1 MAQRPLLRAD
11 RWVALL
17 GVPTDEEM
25 LIQHYTLTQ
34 TELGLVQEKTAAYN
48 QLGLALQLCLIRH
61 LGRSWQYEEL
71 LPAPVVAFV
80 AEQIDVQTTML
91 AEYGRR
97 SQTRRE
103 HAIEAQRHLGLH
115 PAGREDRRA
124 ALLAA
129 ITTAAATDQGKPI
142 AEAVIAAFRER
153 HSLLPAAGTL
163 DRIGRAGRA
172 VARKRMEASLLD
184 GLTSEK
190 LATFDGLLIID
201 PVIRQTRFAWLRALP
216 EAPSE
221 KNLLGLIE
229 RLSFVRASTLIRS
242 AAHASIRTVGTS
254 WCVRAW

>member
-1 MAQRPLLRAD
+1 MAQRRLLRAD

-17 GVPTDEEM
+17 GVPTDEVT

-71 LPAPVVAFV
+71 LPAPMVAFV
-80 AEQIDVQTTML
+80 AEQIDVQATML

-153 HSLLPAAGTL
+153 HSLLPVAGTL
-163 DRIGRAGRA
+163 DRIGRAGRSST
-172 VARKRMEASLLD
+172 VRS
-184 GLTSEK
+184 G
-190 LATFDGLLIID
+190 
-201 PVIRQTRFAWLRALP
+201 RAD
-216 EAPSE
+216 S
-221 KNLLGLIE
+221 
-229 RLSFVRASTLIRS
+229 SRS
-242 AAHASIRTVGTS
+242 APP
-254 WCVRAW
+254 VRLAARRSGSAG

>member
-1 MAQRPLLRAD
+1 MAQRPLLKAD

-17 GVPTDEEM
+17 GVPTDEET

-34 TELGLVQEKTAAYN
+34 TELDLVQEKTAAYN
-48 QLGLALQLCLIRH
+48 QLGLAIQLCLIRH

-71 LPAPVVAFV
+71 LPAPMVAFV

-172 VARKRMEASLLD
+172 VARKRDGSVPSGRLHVREAGHARRAAYHRSRYPADPLRLAA
-184 GLTSEK
+184 GLTGSAEREESAWPDRTAD
-190 LATFDGLLIID
+190 LR
-201 PVIRQTRFAWLRALP
+201 PV
-216 EAPSE
+216 
-221 KNLLGLIE
+221 
-229 RLSFVRASTLIRS
+229 VRP
-242 AAHASIRTVGTS
+242 
-254 WCVRAW
+254 